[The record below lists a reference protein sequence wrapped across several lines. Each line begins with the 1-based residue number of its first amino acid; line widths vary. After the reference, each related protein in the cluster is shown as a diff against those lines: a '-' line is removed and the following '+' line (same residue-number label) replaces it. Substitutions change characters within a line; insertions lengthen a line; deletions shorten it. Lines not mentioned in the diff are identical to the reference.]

1 MTNDTRR
8 RSRTAHIFKI
18 FYIIGVLA
26 CINLAIIAGF
36 YIIYDPTVP
45 MFQVSFQDY
54 LNTTPLLTAGAII
67 FIDLL
72 GMTHFFRKTKTDIF
86 RSSAQFTFLAILTAS
101 TIAYF
106 FQYNAFPRYVLAF
119 SALPMT
125 LLIAGW
131 SILSLY
137 ISRQIY
143 SHGRLL
149 IVARTADDA
158 DRLFVKAASELRR
171 LNLVYLGYVL
181 ADNQEDLYRM
191 IDKSSEVLV
200 SPELL
205 ERDKEQIYLYCVDH
219 DKTLYVVPQYS
230 ELVLAKFRVVQFS
243 DMPTFLVDNLGL
255 TFQQRILKRT
265 FDIFFSLLV
274 LLLTAPLQLA
284 IALAIRIDSKGPAF
298 YTQERITISGRVHKI
313 YKFRTMVNNAEEKFG
328 AFQSSASDPRVTR
341 IGRILRSSRLD
352 ELPQFFNILVGDMS
366 TVGPRSDRPITI
378 GAFEDN
384 IKGYNQRLKV
394 KSGLTGL
401 AQISGHYDTSP
412 EDKLRYDLMYIKNYS
427 FLLDLS
433 IIMKTIQVVFH
444 GLLNGTRMF
453 RDHGV
458 PQLNF
463 PCPSPEDES
472 TPSVENQQPSPTG
485 KS

>member
-8 RSRTAHIFKI
+8 RSATAHLFKV
-18 FYIIGVLA
+18 FYIVGVLV

-36 YIIYDPTVP
+36 YIIYDPQVP
-45 MFQVSFQDY
+45 MFRVSFQDY
-54 LNTTPLLTAGAII
+54 LNTVPLLMLGAII

-86 RSSAQFTFLAILTAS
+86 RVSVQFSALVILTAS

-119 SALPMT
+119 SAVPMAV
-125 LLIAGW
+125 LIMGW
-131 SILSLY
+131 SILSLLV
-137 ISRQIY
+137 SKQIY

-149 IVARTADDA
+149 IVAQSAADA
-158 DRLFVKAASELRR
+158 DRLFVKAAGELRR

-181 ADNQEDLYRM
+181 ADNKDDLYRM
-191 IDKSSEVLV
+191 IDRSSEVLV
-200 SPELL
+200 SPQLYELA
-205 ERDKEQIYLYCVDH
+205 KEEIYLYCVDH

-230 ELVLAKFRVVQFS
+230 ELVLAKFRVIQFS

-255 TFQQRILKRT
+255 TFQQRILKRA
-265 FDIFFSLLV
+265 FDVLFSLLI
-274 LLLTAPLQLA
+274 LILTAPFQLA
-284 IALAIRIDSKGPAF
+284 IALAIRLDSKGPAF
-298 YTQERITISGRVHKI
+298 YTQERITLSGRVHKI
-313 YKFRTMVNNAEEKFG
+313 YKFRTMINNAEEKFG
-328 AFQSSASDPRVTR
+328 AFQSSAADPRVTR

-352 ELPQFFNILVGDMS
+352 ELPQFFNILIGDMA

-378 GAFEDN
+378 GEFEDT

-433 IIMKTIQVVFH
+433 IIMKTIQVVLH
-444 GLLNGTRMF
+444 GLMNGARMY
-453 RDHGV
+453 RRQGE

-463 PCPSPEDES
+463 PATHDAYD
-472 TPSVENQQPSPTG
+472 TK
-485 KS
+485 KSADQ

>member
-8 RSRTAHIFKI
+8 RSATAHFFKV
-18 FYIIGVLA
+18 FYIFGVLV
-26 CINLAIIAGF
+26 CINLAIILGF
-36 YIIYDPTVP
+36 YLIYDPKVP
-45 MFQVSFQDY
+45 MFAVSFRDY
-54 LNTTPLLTAGAII
+54 LNTIPLTMLAAII

-86 RSSAQFTFLAILTAS
+86 RVSVQFSALVILTAS

-119 SALPMT
+119 SAIPMT
-125 LLIAGW
+125 IFIAGW
-131 SILSLY
+131 SILSLL

-149 IVARTADDA
+149 IVSQTPEDA
-158 DRLFVKAASELRR
+158 DRLFVKAAGELRR

-181 ADNQEDLYRM
+181 ADNKNDLYHM
-191 IDKSSEVLV
+191 IDHSSEVLV
-200 SPELL
+200 SPQLA
-205 ERDKEQIYLYCVDH
+205 ERDKEEIYLYCVDH

-230 ELVLAKFRVVQFS
+230 ELVLAKFRVIQFS

-265 FDIFFSLLV
+265 FDVLFSLIV
-274 LLLTAPLQLA
+274 LILTAPIQLA

-313 YKFRTMVNNAEEKFG
+313 YKFRTMINNAEEKFG
-328 AFQSSASDPRVTR
+328 AFQSSAADPRVTR

-378 GAFEDN
+378 GEFEDN

-433 IIMKTIQVVFH
+433 IIMKTVQVVLH
-444 GLLNGTRMF
+444 GLMNGAKMYRN
-453 RDHGV
+453 HSV
-458 PQLNF
+458 PEMNF
-463 PCPSPEDES
+463 PARQNSPDAS
-472 TPSVENQQPSPTG
+472 KGAQH
-485 KS
+485 